1 MNFNETANNK
11 LFESFGG
18 ALNMLPT
25 KISGQYKIVL
35 SFKDLHS
42 EPQIFLDNFN
52 GYRIPIDKTVSW
64 LEQICRFLK
73 VQSVTNDTVK
83 YRYGGFRE
91 VSNVYSYNIPFYLG
105 PDKTEYPLYFVLS
118 RLPNQTID
126 SEFQLYSSCQNL
138 LTVDLRK
145 AGLHKLFD
153 EINQEE
159 YYRYQTY
166 FNWDSNTL
174 NIYGCNYIDCQPSIK
189 TISLLNYTANQ
200 PYYDVFNNMILNEF
214 QKSNMIW
221 PRFLS
226 VCVEFPYDYDANNRN
241 PFVNIF
247 GYMSTGIQSPSESS
261 KYAPEIK
268 FPTIKYGQKGLEI
281 VENTN
286 SIDSVT
292 KNTYY
297 KKLGNIQILDIQEQP
312 YQYRFSLSA
321 IQPTDVFRIKQNG
334 IVIGELNFS
343 KYSMISDIY
352 EIRRIWIELSS
363 QLVDSIGNIRFDIEI
378 KYGRLMVTCVFIHTP
393 INVVFE
399 LPVHYRDT
407 DESDYTPINIET
419 NDIQCISDA
428 GQLFDLIE
436 NKNLLIEYDSKYYRI
451 AKMFKFNGQTI
462 LRLTDESGVSK
473 AINLRYLTVVDL
485 FEEALEEYLILRPI
499 DFLTYYVDISSSQL
513 YDIEGYK
520 KSLKEE
526 FKDSTN
532 KKLFDQALTN
542 FNLQLMDND
551 FNQYV
556 YDDGESRLDKKS
568 IDFQYYNEQIVKH
581 IMFSSGGST
590 SHLTPYILNIDKQF
604 YIQNGSVDFN
614 PENHNDYYKFAWFLL
629 NGKVPNYL
637 IGKQQSLRYCEDIN
651 NPRMYSVLKTIS
663 NHICECI
670 FLGVKYQLPKQYSGY
685 KFWTVLN
692 FNNSNYD
699 ESVLEFRVDDLKKT
713 VILVF
718 NRYLNYNDLI
728 RGGDE
733 RNQPVVDLSLFHNIT
748 DSSDYS
754 STINSSLIDC
764 NFVISPFYDL
774 ENSRYK
780 LNDVKQS
787 NWIAQDSTG
796 KTKFCILQ
804 GANQT
809 NKSLIALFP
818 NHRNDIDSLKCYI
831 YNKFEYDGNKVN
843 YQICEIEFTEVVLES
858 DYLWCSDCVIKFFEN
873 NRFYIYEDSANG
885 TKLNRI
891 WKSNIVGAPTK
902 INHYMENVTVEYTN
916 SEGKLIQSNFNML
929 KSAPISLKQ
938 EYFDFERKIDYS
950 GTTETL
956 HTICTPNEFIYDFA
970 PKSIIRAVDNKQL
983 ISKIKER
990 FESRIQKDTV
1000 SDVQSFDI
1008 FDVNQVWNYIKN
1020 MLKSHAVIK
1029 QSDSNSIKQ
1038 QMNIFSF
1045 QEFINNVKRI
1055 HNNIPISN
1063 KYGQFINM
1071 QIPEVDTNLVI
1082 WESHINKLQEHKVFE
1097 INRYNTAYNV
1107 LMQPVQ
1113 SDIDFQLLEFQRER
1127 TFWNMFDVKNQYL
1140 TDWSEI
1146 QGNMVS
1152 TLFTGRTYTVQ
1163 ISNSSNSINIRTLF
1177 NNVISDNLI
1186 YMNRQIDDKLKQSL
1200 IKYTRNFEEYIRERF
1215 IDVMLT
1221 RYYKISSVKQNGL
1234 NLKYY
1239 VSDWTLHIE
1248 GTVKHSISPVQIT
1261 FELK

>member
-1 MNFNETANNK
+1 MDNK
-11 LFESFGG
+11 FFESVGG

-35 SFKDLHS
+35 SFKDLES

-64 LEQICRFLK
+64 MEQICRFLK
-73 VQSVTNDTVK
+73 VQSVNNDPSK

-91 VSNVYSYNIPFYLG
+91 ISNTYSYNIPFYLSS
-105 PDKTEYPLYFVLS
+105 DKTQYPLYFVMN
-118 RLPNQTID
+118 RVPNQTID
-126 SEFQLYSSCQNL
+126 SEAQLYSNCVNL
-138 LTVDLRK
+138 LTIDLRRV
-145 AGLHKLFD
+145 GLHKLFD
-153 EINQEE
+153 EINSED
-159 YYRYQTY
+159 YYKYLTY
-166 FNWDSNTL
+166 FNWDSNSL
-174 NIYGCNYIDCQPSIK
+174 NIYGCNFIDCQPSIK
-189 TISLLNYTANQ
+189 TISLLNYAANQ

-226 VCVEFPYDYDANNRN
+226 VCIEFPYDYESNNRN
-241 PFVNIF
+241 PFVNFF
-247 GYMSTGIQSPSESS
+247 GYLSTGNQNANDF
-261 KYAPEIK
+261 KYAADIK
-268 FPTIKYGQKGLEI
+268 FPTIKYGQTTDKNPSGLYI

-286 SIDSVT
+286 SADSIT
-292 KNTYY
+292 KHNYY
-297 KKLGNIQILDIQEQP
+297 KKIGNIQILDIHEQP
-312 YQYRFSLSA
+312 YQYRFALST

-334 IVIGELNFS
+334 IVIGELSFS
-343 KYSMISDIY
+343 NYSMISNIY

-363 QLVDSIGNIRFDIEI
+363 QLVDSIGNIKFDIVI
-378 KYGRLMVTCVFIHTP
+378 KNGRLLVTCIFSHIP
-393 INVVFE
+393 QDIVFE
-399 LPVHYRDT
+399 LPVHYRDI
-407 DESDYTPINIET
+407 DASDYTPINIET
-419 NDIQCISDA
+419 NDIQCISEG
-428 GQLFDLIE
+428 GQLAELFE
-436 NKNLLIEYDSKYYRI
+436 NKKLLIEFDSKYYQI
-451 AKMFKFNGQTI
+451 AKIFKFNGQTI
-462 LRLTDESGVSK
+462 LRLTDEGGVAK
-473 AINLRYLTVVDL
+473 IINLRYLTVVDL
-485 FEEALEEYLILRPI
+485 FEEALEEYRILRPI
-499 DFLTYYVDISSSQL
+499 DFLTYYIDISSSQL

-520 KSLKEE
+520 QSLKEQ

-532 KKLFDQALTN
+532 KKLFELALKN

-568 IDFQYYNEQIVKH
+568 IDFQHYNEQIVKH
-581 IMFSSGGST
+581 IMFSCGGST

-629 NGKVPNYL
+629 NGQVPNYL
-637 IGKQQSLRYCEDIN
+637 IGKQQALRYCENIN
-651 NPRMYSVLKTIS
+651 NPRMYSVLKSIS
-663 NHICECI
+663 NHISECV
-670 FLGVKYQLPKQYSGY
+670 FLGVKYQLPKQYADY

-699 ESVLEFRVDDLKKT
+699 ESVLEFRVDDIKKT

-733 RNQPVVDLSLFHNIT
+733 RNQPIIDLSLFHNVT

-764 NFVISPFYDL
+764 NFIISPFYDL
-774 ENSRYK
+774 KNPRYK

-787 NWIAQDSTG
+787 NWIAKDASG

-804 GANQT
+804 SSNQT
-809 NKSLIALFP
+809 SRSLLTLFP
-818 NHRNDIDSLKCYI
+818 NHRNDVDSLKCYI

-843 YQICEIEFTEVVLES
+843 YQICEVEFTEVVLED
-858 DYLWCSDCVIKFFEN
+858 DYLWCSDCIIKFFEN
-873 NRFYIYEDSANG
+873 NRFYIYEDSVNG

-891 WKSNIVGAPTK
+891 WKSNIIGEPKRV
-902 INHYMENVTVEYTN
+902 NHYMDNVTVEYTN
-916 SEGKLIQSNFNML
+916 SEGKMIRSTFDML

-938 EYFDFERKIDYS
+938 EYFDFERKITHL

-956 HTICTPNEFIYDFA
+956 HTICRPNEFIYDFA
-970 PKSIIRAVDNKQL
+970 PKSIIRATDNNQL

-990 FESRIQKDTV
+990 FESRIQGETV

-1008 FDVNQVWNYIKN
+1008 FDVNQVWNYVKN
-1020 MLKSHAVIK
+1020 MLKSHSVIK

-1045 QEFINNVKRI
+1045 QEFINNIKRI

-1063 KYGQFINM
+1063 KSGQYINL
-1071 QIPEVDTNLVI
+1071 QVPEVDTNLVV
-1082 WESHINKLQEHKVFE
+1082 WESNINKLQEYKIFE
-1097 INRYNTAYNV
+1097 INRYNTAYNA

-1127 TFWNMFDVKNQYL
+1127 TFWNMFDAKNQYL
-1140 TDWSEI
+1140 TEWSEI

-1163 ISNSSNSINIRTLF
+1163 IGNTSNSINIRTLF

-1186 YMNRQIDDKLKQSL
+1186 YMNRQIDEKLKQSL
-1200 IKYTRNFEEYIRERF
+1200 LKYTRNFEEYIRERF
-1215 IDVMLT
+1215 IDIMLT
-1221 RYYKISSVKQNGL
+1221 RYYRISSVKQNGL

-1248 GTVKHSISPVQIT
+1248 GTVKNSMSPIQIM